1 MKQLKNNLYIFVC
14 LVLVLSCQKEKE
26 YTYNIGNPSI
36 TINNAPTSA
45 LFGDSLVFNVAV
57 EDKDVP
63 LSTLKVQLYFT
74 DDIVSETTIRTKE
87 NGSYTGKIYV
97 PFLKDIPNGTATLK
111 FVLQNISQKKAVK
124 EIDLPLSRP
133 NFPYLDLVTSTNT
146 YRLQRVEENTYAITE
161 NLPYSVK
168 GYIQAPKVGEYGN
181 IMNFG
186 WVNNEVQLGSTSEI
200 PFSYSSS
207 TTYTI
212 QFNTLTYEAS
222 PFIVAYAIN
231 GTIFSRINDN
241 LFRAEINLNK
251 GEEVKVDGIDDF
263 ENWWID
269 PDFFKVD
276 QNNKITSN
284 VINGKYRISADFTHK
299 YLIAEAMD
307 GNNLA
312 TLKGDGTGAIWIIG
326 DGIGKPNVSSNHVG
340 WNTDKAICMA
350 PIGNKKY
357 QVTITGGI
365 TANTDYINFKFF
377 HQKGWGG
384 EFTNS
389 QLSSSSDIIFVGNGS
404 NGRDPG
410 NLGLVSGKLLEENKP
425 YILVVDVS
433 AGNSNAVLTVTPK

>member
-1 MKQLKNNLYIFVC
+1 MKKIKYNLYIFVC
-14 LVLVLSCQKEKE
+14 LVLALSCQKEKE

-45 LFGDSLVFNVAV
+45 LFGDSLLFNIAV
-57 EDKDVP
+57 EDKEVP
-63 LSTLKVQLYFT
+63 LSTVKVQLYYS
-74 DDIVSETTIRTKE
+74 DEKVSETIIRTKQ
-87 NGSYTGKIYV
+87 NGTYTGKIYI
-97 PFLKDIPNGTATLK
+97 PFLKDIPDGTATLK
-111 FVLQNISQKKAVK
+111 FVLQNISQKTTEK
-124 EIDLPLSRP
+124 EIPLPLSRP
-133 NFPYLDLVTSTNT
+133 NFPYLDLVTNANT
-146 YRLQRVEENTYAITE
+146 YRLERIGDNTYALTA

-186 WVNNEVQLGSTSEI
+186 WVNNEIQLGSSAEI

-222 PFIVAYAIN
+222 PFIVAYSIN
-231 GTIFSRINDN
+231 ETILSRIDDD
-241 LFRAEINLNK
+241 LFKAELHLSQ
-251 GEEVKVDGIDDF
+251 GDEVQIDGIDDLSD
-263 ENWWID
+263 WWID
-269 PDFFKVD
+269 PDYFNVD
-276 QNNKITSN
+276 QNQKITSN
-284 VINGKYRISADFTHK
+284 VISGKYRITANFSLK
-299 YLIAEAMD
+299 YLMVEAMN
-307 GNNLA
+307 GNSLA
-312 TLKGDGTGAIWIIG
+312 TLNNDGTGAIWIIG
-326 DGIGKPNVSSNHVG
+326 DGIGKPSVSKNHVG

-410 NLGLVSGKLLEENKP
+410 NLGLVSGKLLEENKS

>member
-1 MKQLKNNLYIFVC
+1 MKKIKYNLYIFVC
-14 LVLVLSCQKEKE
+14 LVLALSCQKEKE
-26 YTYNIGNPSI
+26 YSYNIGNPSI

-45 LFGDSLVFNVAV
+45 LFGDSLLFNIAV
-57 EDKDVP
+57 EDKEVP
-63 LSTLKVQLYFT
+63 LSTVKVQLYYS
-74 DDIVSETTIRTKE
+74 DEKVSETIIRTKQ
-87 NGSYTGKIYV
+87 NGTYTGKIYI
-97 PFLKDIPNGTATLK
+97 PFLKDIPDGTATLK
-111 FVLQNISQKKAVK
+111 FVLQNISQKTTEK
-124 EIDLPLSRP
+124 EIPLPLSRP
-133 NFPYLDLVTSTNT
+133 NFPYLDLVTNANT
-146 YRLQRVEENTYAITE
+146 YRLERIGDNTYALTA

-186 WVNNEVQLGSTSEI
+186 WVNNEIQLGSSAEI

-222 PFIVAYAIN
+222 PFIVAYSIN
-231 GTIFSRINDN
+231 ETILSRIDDD
-241 LFRAEINLNK
+241 LFKAELHLSQ
-251 GEEVKVDGIDDF
+251 GDEVQIDGIDDLSD
-263 ENWWID
+263 WWID
-269 PDFFKVD
+269 PDYFNVD
-276 QNNKITSN
+276 QNQKITSN
-284 VINGKYRISADFTHK
+284 VISGKYRITANFSLK
-299 YLIAEAMD
+299 YLMVEAMN
-307 GNNLA
+307 GNSLA
-312 TLKGDGTGAIWIIG
+312 TLNNDGTGAIWIIG
-326 DGIGKPNVSSNHVG
+326 DGIGKPSVSKNHVG